1 MAGVIN
7 DIEAL
12 AEFRA
17 HLMRFN
23 HDLAE
28 NFATIQSHWRELG
41 EVWRDDM
48 YRLFGEALE
57 EVTPGITQYLSATEG
72 HEAHLAALIERL
84 RGYFETGAGA
94 GLGVSRPETSRGLG
108 RNEPRGRVGVT
119 SIHADLDALKGLHEA
134 LVRYRHAQ
142 REVAGRGEEEIKV
155 IRASLEAKASRWRAR
170 LEQGQAELD
179 ACRERAAQEAAD
191 NAAAGPAAGDVP
203 VDCSGYARAVEQC
216 GERLEQI
223 RLWQQRIDAEASEF
237 AGTASRFGDLLE
249 NDLPRTEEHLLALVR
264 SLEAARR
271 VQAPGS

>member
-84 RGYFETGAGA
+84 RGYLETGAGA
-94 GLGVSRPETSRGLG
+94 GLGISGVAGPRRAAERAAG
-108 RNEPRGRVGVT
+108 RSGVT
-119 SIHADLDALKGLHEA
+119 SVHADIDALKGLHEA

-155 IRASLEAKASRWRAR
+155 VRASLEAKASRWRAQ
-170 LEQGQAELD
+170 LEQCQAEFG
-179 ACRERAAQEAAD
+179 ACQERAAQ
-191 NAAAGPAAGDVP
+191 AAAGSAADGPAADDDP

-223 RLWQQRIDAEASEF
+223 RRWQQRIDAQASEF
-237 AGTASRFGDLLE
+237 QGTASRFGDLLE
-249 NDLPRTEEHLLALVR
+249 NDLPRTEEHLLALIR

-271 VQAPGS
+271 VQAPGA